1 MYIIN
6 IYSVLTGER
15 LPIIKN
21 AVRVE
26 SNKKAILF
34 SALLLSGDESRIS
47 GVSRGCS
54 IDEEDELEISSKF
67 TVSNFDIFFELD
79 QDE

>member
-1 MYIIN
+1 ML
-6 IYSVLTGER
+6 LTGER

-34 SALLLSGDESRIS
+34 SELLLSGDDSCSSGISVGSNTDNVDESGTRS
-47 GVSRGCS
+47 KAAVS
-54 IDEEDELEISSKF
+54 
-67 TVSNFDIFFELD
+67 IFFELD